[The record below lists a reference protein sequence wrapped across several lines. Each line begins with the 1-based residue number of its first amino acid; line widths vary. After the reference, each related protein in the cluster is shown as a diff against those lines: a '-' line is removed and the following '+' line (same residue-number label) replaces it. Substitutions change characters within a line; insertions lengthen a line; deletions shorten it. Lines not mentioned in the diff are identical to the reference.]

1 MPDNTQIFN
10 GTGDTMATD
19 LITDG
24 GVANNAKAERIKNG
38 WGPDSFFYDVQYGQ
52 GLPSASDYTELTG
65 SSTVAN
71 TDAIASTDVRQYR
84 WMSLHITSAGSG
96 ATIALQGS
104 NNAVTWFNYTLAKF
118 STYPLSSTQGVS
130 ATGLWVTPVHTRYI
144 RVRPTALTSG
154 TVTAILELSAM
165 PGALPLIPTD
175 VPTAQATSGAGVAAA
190 AVMGYDPNSSTYTRL
205 QAESG
210 ILVTRPQ
217 GLTSTTPANVAGATS
232 SQTLA
237 ASNTSRRG
245 LTVYNDTTG
254 TNALYVLMGSPAA
267 TTSFTVKLGPGGYW
281 EMPTFNM
288 AIYTGAVTGIWDSA
302 AGNARVTEL

>member
-1 MPDNTQIFN
+1 MADNVPITAGS
-10 GTGDTMATD
+10 GTIVAADDIG
-19 LITDG
+19 G
-24 GVANNAKAERIKNG
+24 GVLAQRVKPV
-38 WGPDSFFYDVQYGQ
+38 WGPDGTGSDVDVGS
-52 GLPSASDYTELTG
+52 GLPVQSGYAELTG

-71 TDAIASTDVRQYR
+71 TDCIASTDVRGYR

-104 NNAVTWFNYTLAKF
+104 NNAVTWFSYTLAKF
-118 STYPLSSTQGVS
+118 SSYPLSSTQGVS

-165 PGALPLIPTD
+165 PGELPLIPTD

-190 AVMGYDPNSSTYTRL
+190 GVMGYDPNSSTFTRL

-281 EMPTFNM
+281 EMPTFDM

-302 AGNARVTEL
+302 AGSARVTEL